1 MWVRLQAN
9 YNLSQAMERV
19 DEIQVERLW
28 PESPAGFHGNRSS
41 APRRG
46 RIPIPSGD
54 KGDISG
60 AGPEL

>member
-28 PESPAGFHGNRSS
+28 PESP
-41 APRRG
+41 RG
-46 RIPIPSGD
+46 ESVP
-54 KGDISG
+54 
-60 AGPEL
+60 A

>member
-28 PESPAGFHGNRSS
+28 PGSPTAESVPT
-41 APRRG
+41 
-46 RIPIPSGD
+46 
-54 KGDISG
+54 
-60 AGPEL
+60 

>member
-28 PESPAGFHGNRSS
+28 PESPAAEPVS
-41 APRRG
+41 AVTAPLRL
-46 RIPIPSGD
+46 
-54 KGDISG
+54 
-60 AGPEL
+60 AGGESRFPAGITACVKPT